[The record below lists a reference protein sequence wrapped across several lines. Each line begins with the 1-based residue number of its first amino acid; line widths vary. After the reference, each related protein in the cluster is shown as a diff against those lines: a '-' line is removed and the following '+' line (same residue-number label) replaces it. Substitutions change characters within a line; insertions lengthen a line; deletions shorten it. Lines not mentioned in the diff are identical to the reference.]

1 MIMNCFPTLRVGC
14 VPRECVL
21 VCVCVCVCGREWG
34 VGGGGGGE
42 GGGGVGGGGWGW
54 EGYQSLNDGDVILIE
69 LAGVVGIRR
78 HQLGFAQFHRVLSGS
93 KHTLVILL

>member
-1 MIMNCFPTLRVGC
+1 MCHVNLYLCA
-14 VPRECVL
+14 
-21 VCVCVCVCGREWG
+21 CVCVCVGGSG

-42 GGGGVGGGGWGW
+42 GGVGGGGWGW